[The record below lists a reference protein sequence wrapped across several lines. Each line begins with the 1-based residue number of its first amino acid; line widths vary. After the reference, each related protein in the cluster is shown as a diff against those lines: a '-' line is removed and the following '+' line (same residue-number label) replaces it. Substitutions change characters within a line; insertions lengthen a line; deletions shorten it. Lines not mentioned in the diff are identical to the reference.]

1 MLTAPSIAA
10 VLGINVIFAGAY
22 IVGKIGVS
30 HFPPLFFAAFRFV
43 FVLLVLAP
51 FLRFNNNIKQNWR
64 AVLAFC
70 LLMGVGVYSTMY
82 WALYAAG
89 GASAILIGTQL
100 STPFAVLLGA
110 WLLGERASWVVW
122 GGITLTMIG
131 VLIVGFDTA
140 VLGYPLAFALVLL
153 SAIFYASANV
163 VLRGL
168 RNSGVGLLNL
178 NAWMVIL
185 AAPPLFLMSWLAGE
199 PWLEPLAA
207 ANRVAWGTLL
217 YSSLAVSLAGHLGMF
232 ALLRRH
238 TMADIM
244 PFYVFTPIFG
254 VFGAIL
260 FLDETP
266 TLRFAIGAVLAI
278 IGIFIINTVS
288 RRSARID

>member
-1 MLTAPSIAA
+1 MLFSPGPILSANSAYR
-10 VLGINVIFAGAY
+10 IF
-22 IVGKIGVS
+22 
-30 HFPPLFFAAFRFV
+30 HRCFLPLFALF

-168 RNSGVGLLNL
+168 RKFGGGAFEFECVDGDLGRTTAFFDVMVG
-178 NAWMVIL
+178 
-185 AAPPLFLMSWLAGE
+185 G
-199 PWLEPLAA
+199 
-207 ANRVAWGTLL
+207 
-217 YSSLAVSLAGHLGMF
+217 
-232 ALLRRH
+232 
-238 TMADIM
+238 
-244 PFYVFTPIFG
+244 
-254 VFGAIL
+254 
-260 FLDETP
+260 
-266 TLRFAIGAVLAI
+266 
-278 IGIFIINTVS
+278 
-288 RRSARID
+288 